1 MLGQLRRRARSGQP
15 ILLMAVIALPLYLLP
30 SAYFPDFMGNILI
43 YACIFGILALS
54 CDILSGYTGQISF
67 GHAGL
72 FAVGAYSAALLT
84 LNLNMPP
91 LLSTSFA
98 IVITALFGL
107 CIGYPA
113 LRVRGPYLALITLG
127 FSELIRVVIKNLPH
141 ITGGMMGLRGY
152 ATFGVLPDDPSLAVR
167 YMYYIILSVFLLCA
181 IGLYW
186 LAERTRVGKAFKA
199 IREDEI
205 LAMALGINITLYKLL
220 AFVISAGVAGL
231 AGSLYAFQ
239 IRILAPTIAGTYITT
254 LVIAMVLVGGS
265 GTIVGPF
272 VGALVLY
279 NASEYS
285 AFIGPVYKQIA
296 IGVMLILFVTFLPQG
311 LVRLGS
317 GNSSGGSLLRWRWWS
332 RKRRDR
338 SWSTRPPTE

>member
-54 CDILSGYTGQISF
+54 WDILSGYTGQISF

-113 LRVRGPYLALITLG
+113 LRVRGPYLALITL
-127 FSELIRVVIKNLPH
+127 
-141 ITGGMMGLRGY
+141 
-152 ATFGVLPDDPSLAVR
+152 
-167 YMYYIILSVFLLCA
+167 
-181 IGLYW
+181 W
-186 LAERTRVGKAFKA
+186 
-199 IREDEI
+199 
-205 LAMALGINITLYKLL
+205 
-220 AFVISAGVAGL
+220 
-231 AGSLYAFQ
+231 
-239 IRILAPTIAGTYITT
+239 
-254 LVIAMVLVGGS
+254 
-265 GTIVGPF
+265 
-272 VGALVLY
+272 
-279 NASEYS
+279 
-285 AFIGPVYKQIA
+285 
-296 IGVMLILFVTFLPQG
+296 
-311 LVRLGS
+311 
-317 GNSSGGSLLRWRWWS
+317 
-332 RKRRDR
+332 
-338 SWSTRPPTE
+338 